1 MIRFGANPIILLINN
16 KGYTI
21 EIEIHD
27 GPYNMIQ
34 NWDYVGLVKSLHNGH
49 VRLGFQACLG
59 GRFSEFIFKSG
70 LLTAWLV
77 IFGV

>member
-34 NWDYVGLVKSLHNGH
+34 NWDYVGMVKALHNGC
-49 VRLGFQACLG
+49 V
-59 GRFSEFIFKSG
+59 SG
-70 LLTAWLV
+70 EHCRA
-77 IFGV
+77 